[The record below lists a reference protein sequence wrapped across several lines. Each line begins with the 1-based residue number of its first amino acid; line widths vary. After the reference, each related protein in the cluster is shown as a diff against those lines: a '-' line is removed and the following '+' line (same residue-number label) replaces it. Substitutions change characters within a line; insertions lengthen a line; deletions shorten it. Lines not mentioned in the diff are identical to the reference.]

1 MLEESTKHHW
11 LRIAAIALMTFITAF
26 LAFYIV
32 MEIMLN
38 KMADPA
44 YNAKRF
50 EKMIQHQQ
58 KHFRKMEDKLLSEN
72 PFEPRLRPMLV
83 NLVKESE
90 EYKVVVDLRPLDGN
104 EKAVNVEINDK
115 ILTVNG
121 EIDKVKHG
129 NEKIIKFS
137 QSYFPSLNGLS
148 PDFQSPSEHFFC
160 SLNYGCVSL
169 VGTTCRNQIHH
180 FVYYIHI
187 GIFHIS
193 GTISG

>member
-1 MLEESTKHHW
+1 MTEESTKHHW
-11 LRIAAIALMTFITAF
+11 LRMGAIALVTFITAF

-104 EKAVNVEINDK
+104 ENAVNVDVNDK

-137 QSYFPSLNGLS
+137 QSYFLDEELDKDKITKEKKG
-148 PDFQSPSEHFFC
+148 DK
-160 SLNYGCVSL
+160 
-169 VGTTCRNQIHH
+169 
-180 FVYYIHI
+180 YII
-187 GIFHIS
+187 
-193 GTISG
+193 TIPFKD

>member
-1 MLEESTKHHW
+1 MTEESTKHHW
-11 LRIAAIALMTFITAF
+11 LRMGAIALVTFITAF

-104 EKAVNVEINDK
+104 ENAVNVEINDK

-121 EIDKVKHG
+121 EMASVGINDQPVLDG
-129 NEKIIKFS
+129 ENYELTNT
-137 QSYFPSLNGLS
+137 PS
-148 PDFQSPSEHFFC
+148 
-160 SLNYGCVSL
+160 
-169 VGTTCRNQIHH
+169 
-180 FVYYIHI
+180 
-187 GIFHIS
+187 
-193 GTISG
+193 